1 MEKKVINPPNF
12 PNWVKKMNP
21 PFSPAVQAG
30 SFIFV
35 SGFPGFL
42 NRDTEEDVVG
52 IEAQTRE
59 TLDVMKDTLEAA
71 GSSLEKVVKVNI
83 YLTKAEFWGTVNEIY
98 RTYFPKDPPART
110 TCVTE
115 LQPPTALI
123 EIECI
128 AMA

>member
-1 MEKKVINPPNF
+1 MEKKAVNPPNF
-12 PNWVKKMNP
+12 PKWVTDMNP
-21 PFSPAVQAG
+21 PFSPAIKAG
-30 SFIFV
+30 GFVFV

-42 NRDTEEDVVG
+42 SQDKGELVEG

-59 TLDVMKDTLEAA
+59 TLDVMKDTLEST
-71 GSSLEKVVKVNI
+71 GSSMDKVVKVNI
-83 YLTKAEFWGTVNEIY
+83 FLRRAEDWETVNGIY
-98 RTYFPKDPPART
+98 RNYFKKDFPARST
-110 TCVTE
+110 IVTA